1 MGSFWKTKKHP
12 LETNKIR
19 ATQHNYK
26 ILKNIEGYYSSY
38 FQVVLRCSRPNPLS
52 LQESSVSLVCLYLSL
67 WPLSSHL
74 FFFSPNR

>member
-1 MGSFWKTKKHP
+1 MKNFWKTKKHP

-38 FQVVLRCSRPNPLS
+38 FQVVLRCSKPNPLS
-52 LQESSVSLVCLYLSL
+52 LQESSVSLVCLSLSL
-67 WPLSSHL
+67 WPSPSPSFLLLS
-74 FFFSPNR
+74 